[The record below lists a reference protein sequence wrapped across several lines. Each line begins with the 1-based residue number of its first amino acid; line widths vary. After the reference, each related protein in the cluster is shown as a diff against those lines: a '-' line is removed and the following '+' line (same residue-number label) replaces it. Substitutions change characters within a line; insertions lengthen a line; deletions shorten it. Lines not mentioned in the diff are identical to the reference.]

1 VLLRLSSARRGA
13 IVVAALVT
21 ALLGGFLVF
30 TVVGVGD
37 GSPAP
42 KASAAKPVAT
52 RMSALQKYSELDGKR
67 EGGQP
72 AEPGGEV
79 LSEIPPTPPGQ
90 FKRPIAAYRRYA
102 LTQAGPLAK
111 GARSIDAALR
121 DGDRAAAKRAWTATF
136 GRYLRLGAVY
146 GAFGDLDQHI
156 DGVAGGLPR
165 GVRDPDFRGLHRL
178 EYGLWRGR
186 RLATLV
192 PVAQRLERDVA
203 RLPHAIRHDEI
214 TPLDFALRAHEIL
227 EDAERDYMSGRDV
240 AYSREGVVA
249 TSSALTATQVMMRTL
264 RRLLAGKDATL
275 PALLSL
281 SRMRRTLDA
290 IAAAHHGRLP
300 TLDGLT
306 AGERRRLH
314 ASLGFA
320 LERLQYIPGL
330 LETTETTA
338 IPPLEDGK

>member
-1 VLLRLSSARRGA
+1 VLLRLSSLRLAA
-13 IVVAALVT
+13 VLVA

-30 TVVGVGD
+30 TVLGIGD
-37 GSPAP
+37 GTPAP
-42 KASAAKPVAT
+42 KAPAATPVAT
-52 RMSALQKYSELDGKR
+52 RMSALQKYSALDGKR

-79 LSEIPPTPPGQ
+79 LSEILPTPPRQ
-90 FKRPIAAYRRYA
+90 FKRPIADFRRYA
-102 LTQAGPLAK
+102 LTQVPPLTT
-111 GARSIDAALR
+111 GAHRIGSALR
-121 DGDRAAAKRAWTATF
+121 AGDRAAAKRAWTATF
-136 GRYLRLGAVY
+136 ARYLRLGAVY
-146 GAFGDLDQHI
+146 GALGDLDEHI
-156 DGVAGGLPR
+156 DGAAGGLPQ
-165 GVRDPDFRGLHRL
+165 GVRDPGFRGLHRL
-178 EYGLWRGR
+178 EYGLWRGQP
-186 RLATLV
+186 LASLV
-192 PVAQRLERDVA
+192 PVAQRLDRDIA
-203 RLPHAIRHDEI
+203 RLPQAIRHDPI

-249 TSSALTATQVMMRTL
+249 TASALTATRVMMRTL
-264 RRLLAGKDATL
+264 RPLLAGKDATL

-281 SRMRRTLDA
+281 SRMRHTLAA

-306 AGERRRLH
+306 AGERERLH

-330 LETTETTA
+330 LETTETPA
-338 IPPLEDGK
+338 IPRLDETG